1 MKFVHVECY
10 ISMRHVVRK
19 VGATLGC
26 LSLELRGKTN
36 IGPQMMVWKGG
47 LRSKHGGRREERL
60 GHSLRTS
67 RLRRQEGVE
76 EPLCTG
82 DRTRVRIEGQRGEGW
97 WVSCVRGKVFLEGER
112 IRCCREN

>member
-36 IGPQMMVWKGG
+36 IGPQMMVWKGW
-47 LRSKHGGRREERL
+47 SPEQAWREERGKAGTQPEDL
-60 GHSLRTS
+60 QAEEAGRGGGAPLH
-67 RLRRQEGVE
+67 RRQDKSENRRAERRRMVGVMCARE
-76 EPLCTG
+76 SFS
-82 DRTRVRIEGQRGEGW
+82 RR
-97 WVSCVRGKVFLEGER
+97 
-112 IRCCREN
+112 REN